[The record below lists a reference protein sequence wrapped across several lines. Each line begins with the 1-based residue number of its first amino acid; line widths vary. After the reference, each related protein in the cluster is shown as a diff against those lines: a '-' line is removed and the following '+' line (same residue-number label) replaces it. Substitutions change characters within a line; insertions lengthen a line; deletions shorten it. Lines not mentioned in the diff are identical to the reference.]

1 MKSRE
6 ERFLSTHTIK
16 TIILVLFLV
25 IAAWII
31 GYFWGEKSVNSHAA
45 TPTLVAVHGQDEEL
59 ISSTPAATSATPVK
73 IISPQTTP
81 KVTAQTIKSI
91 PTKEAHSTP
100 DKQFDKTTI
109 GSDAILSIVRS
120 MYLQGTNEMDSEKL
134 QISLS
139 ILDEAVSLGYLSST
153 EIAKYKKPILYALDA
168 LAGTMYIDS
177 KGIQKILLADNNGM
191 PLIQPIDMSLSDDE
205 LYVIDSGTLYFVQL
219 PSLEQFQEHEIPAIT
234 MTPILTP
241 TAQIDGFP
249 VKEIVAVDAES
260 IKDGLYVLDKSND
273 IFYFN
278 KLTKTWSLHRSQ
290 ASNYTKPDPHF
301 LNIAT
306 YGNRLYLL
314 DTSRNQIWRY
324 PPNEAGAAYLNS
336 DLLWLQPNNEPNVT
350 ECVDLAVDGSVYTL
364 DRQGLIT
371 QYTPDLAAKFHVS
384 TTGLSHID
392 EWNERA
398 VVPVALFTKPDIPL
412 FVADAGRR
420 RVAAYDKKNGTFLR
434 QWVFADNPEFDRL
447 HSLHVNENVL
457 YMLAGNHLYVYQI
470 KDMSVPPPLTGVLPE
485 FVLEEKIIPASL
497 NLLSVYPNDP
507 KVADLLAKYQLRLP
521 IAGKVLPQL
530 FVFYPGARRAYRY
543 GVHQGIDFYEQDK
556 GVRMKIGSPVFAA
569 ADGVVI
575 RADIDFQEMTMD
587 ELNANLQIA
596 HDQHFTPPD
605 ILDKLGGRQVWIDHG
620 DGLITKYLH
629 LSEIPEEIK
638 VGTPVTSGQIIGYV
652 GLSGTPDGIEGN
664 LSYPHLHFEIRFGE
678 DQRYYLGQWLT
689 IDQTRRLL
697 ESLFGVQSS
706 S

>member
-1 MKSRE
+1 MKSWELRPKSI
-6 ERFLSTHTIK
+6 L
-16 TIILVLFLV
+16 IIL
-25 IAAWII
+25 II
-31 GYFWGEKSVNSHAA
+31 TAILLATGACISGYIWGKRSAISISA
-45 TPTLVAVHGQDEEL
+45 TPTLGTIQRRNKES
-59 ISSTPAATSATPVK
+59 ITSTPDEASVTPVA
-73 IISPQTTP
+73 IVSPITTP
-81 KVTAQTIKSI
+81 KVMVQATKAI
-91 PTKEAHSTP
+91 PTRETLPTP
-100 DKQFDKTTI
+100 DEQLDRTTS
-109 GSDAILSIVRS
+109 GSDAVLAIVQSI
-120 MYLQGTNEMDSEKL
+120 YLQGTEEANSDKL
-134 QISLS
+134 QIALS
-139 ILDEAVSLGYLSST
+139 ILDEAVSLGYITPAELT
-153 EIAKYKKPILYALDA
+153 QYKKSISYALDA
-168 LAGTMYIDS
+168 LAGTVYPNNAAIWEMLLVDGN
-177 KGIQKILLADNNGM
+177 GI
-191 PLIQPIDMSLSDDE
+191 PLIQPIDMSLTNDE
-205 LYVIDSGTLYFVQL
+205 LYVIDSGTLYLAQL
-219 PSLEQFQEHEIPAIT
+219 PSLEQFQNLEKPEIMMSA
-234 MTPILTP
+234 ILTP
-241 TAQIDGFP
+241 TAQVDGFP
-249 VKEIVAVDAES
+249 VKEIVAVDATN
-260 IKDGLYVLDKSND
+260 IQDGVYVLDKSND

-324 PPNEAGAAYLNS
+324 PPNEAGVAYLNS
-336 DLLWLQPNNEPNVT
+336 DLLWLQSNNEPNVT

-371 QYTPDLAAKFHVS
+371 QYTPDLATKYDVS

-392 EWNERA
+392 EWNGRT

-420 RVAAYDKKNGTFLR
+420 RVVAYDKKNGIFLR

-447 HSLHVNENVL
+447 HSLYVNENVL

-470 KDMSVPPPLTGVLPE
+470 KDMSVPPTLTGVLPE

-507 KVADLLAKYQLRLP
+507 NVSDLLAKYQLRLP
-521 IAGKVLPQL
+521 ISGKVLPQL

-556 GVRMKIGSPVFAA
+556 GVRMKIGTPVFAA

-575 RADIDFQEMTMD
+575 RADIDFQEMTID

-620 DGLITKYLH
+620 NGLITKYLH

-678 DQRYYLGQWLT
+678 DQRYYLGQWLP